1 MKYLLLFVFLT
12 LPVFAQTTTEDPASV
27 TDDNRSKKDQ
37 KVPQSSAEE
46 EKQEE
51 QADSVGPYDREGN
64 YKIKTK
70 APDSDIPTD

>member
-1 MKYLLLFVFLT
+1 MKFLLLCLFLT
-12 LPVFAQTTTEDPASV
+12 LPAFAQTTTEDPASI
-27 TDDNRSKKDQ
+27 TDDNLSKKKQ

-51 QADSVGPYDREGN
+51 QAESIGPYDREGN

-70 APDSDIPTD
+70 APDSDQPTD